1 MRDPFTAARKKGQV
15 LAERSGVPRGGGETH
30 TTTTDL
36 DELKKHHR
44 FLREDDDD
52 KKEEEETGTRRGRG
66 EEEEAEE
73 EFDTLANHGGIYCIL
88 EDVLYFIDVVFY
100 PFTIYDVYKLEKGD
114 EALIPLF
121 SSLYEYPIDFSKLE
135 NEDPSNYNSSLTN
148 WEWLLDCLSEENI
161 TEDFSWYTYR
171 SPDDIPETVDE
182 GFYESL
188 INFLIRG

>member
-1 MRDPFTAARKKGQV
+1 MKKV
-15 LAERSGVPRGGGETH
+15 EIDNLEEWY
-30 TTTTDL
+30 
-36 DELKKHHR
+36 KNI
-44 FLREDDDD
+44 
-52 KKEEEETGTRRGRG
+52 KENGCILSEHQSNYDGSKDYWGFADA
-66 EEEEAEE
+66 EEEAEE

-88 EDVLYFIDVVFY
+88 EDVLYYIDVVFY

-135 NEDPSNYNSSLTN
+135 NEDPSNYNPSLTS
-148 WEWLLDCLSEENI
+148 WKWLLDCLSEKNI

-182 GFYESL
+182 VFYESL